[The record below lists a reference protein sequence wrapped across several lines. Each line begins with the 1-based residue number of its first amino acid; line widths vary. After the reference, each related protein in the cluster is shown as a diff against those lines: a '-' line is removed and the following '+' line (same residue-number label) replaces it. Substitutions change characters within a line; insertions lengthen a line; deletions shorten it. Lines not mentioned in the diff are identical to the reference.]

1 MKSDALTPAAY
12 LAELPV
18 ERRRQVAR
26 VRAVVR
32 KHAPKGLAEVMS
44 YGMIGWVVPL
54 EKYPDTY
61 NREPLM
67 YVGLA
72 AQKNYLS
79 LYLMCV
85 YADGESEEK
94 FRARWRG
101 AKKLNMGKSCVRFT
115 SADDLDLDLIAETI
129 ESFTVD
135 EFVALARRVWG
146 RS

>member
-1 MKSDALTPAAY
+1 
-12 LAELPV
+12 
-18 ERRRQVAR
+18 
-26 VRAVVR
+26 
-32 KHAPKGLAEVMS
+32 
-44 YGMIGWVVPL
+44 
-54 EKYPDTY
+54 
-61 NREPLM
+61 
-67 YVGLA
+67 
-72 AQKNYLS
+72 
-79 LYLMCV
+79 MCV

-135 EFVALARRVWG
+135 EYVAHARRAWG

>member
-1 MKSDALTPAAY
+1 
-12 LAELPV
+12 V
-18 ERRRQVAR
+18 ERRKQVAR

-32 KHAPKGLAEVMS
+32 KHAPKGLVEVMS

-54 EKYPDTY
+54 KKYPDTY
-61 NREPLM
+61 NGEPLM

-85 YADGESEEK
+85 YADGESEEN

-135 EFVALARRVWG
+135 EYVAHARRAWG